1 MIPHDRVSYLNL
13 LSIRLRNESG
23 HSLGVLVLTLAALA
37 AVWAVVWLNVP
48 RDLGR
53 SDVPTPPPVDD
64 VRQLIPP
71 SLMEKVPS
79 PAPVS
84 PPAADGASS
93 PVEATPL
100 PEATRSG
107 PVEFSDQG
115 PRVPS
120 AVDCREEVR
129 KLCGEVEP
137 WSGRF
142 SDCMQQFRE
151 LLPMAC
157 QRQPEERVAER
168 EEGAKALLAACRPDL
183 RRWCPAIP
191 LRGGPIIQCL
201 RSHAKTL
208 STACTETLLAQ
219 RVL

>member
-1 MIPHDRVSYLNL
+1 MSVP
-13 LSIRLRNESG
+13 LRNESG

-37 AVWAVVWLNVP
+37 AVWAVVWFNVP

-53 SDVPTPPPVDD
+53 SDVPAPPPVDD

-71 SLMEKVPS
+71 SLLEQMPS
-79 PAPVS
+79 PAPAS
-84 PPAADGASS
+84 PPVTESGPV

-100 PEATRSG
+100 PDAARSG

-115 PRVPS
+115 SRGPS

-137 WSGRF
+137 GSGRF
-142 SDCMQQFRE
+142 RDCMQQFRE

-157 QRQPEERVAER
+157 QRRPGERVAER
-168 EEGAKALLAACRPDL
+168 EEGAKAFLAACRADL

-191 LRGGPIIQCL
+191 LRGAPIIQCL
-201 RSHAKTL
+201 RSHAKEL
-208 STACTETLLAQ
+208 STACTEALLEQ